1 MTARGIVAAFAAGLL
16 FGIGLIISG
25 MTIPAKVQGFLD
37 FTGDWDPSLVLVM
50 AGAVGVHLVA
60 SRWIRRRPAPLYDT
74 AFHLPMRR
82 DLDRRLLAGAAV
94 FGVGWGLAGFCPGPA
109 LVAAASGATTALVF
123 VATMTGGMLLYQ
135 ATTRD

>member
-1 MTARGIVAAFAAGLL
+1 
-16 FGIGLIISG
+16 
-25 MTIPAKVQGFLD
+25 
-37 FTGDWDPSLVLVM
+37 M

-109 LVAAASGATTALVF
+109 LVAAASGVTAALVF
-123 VATMTGGMLLYQ
+123 VATMTVGMLLYH
-135 ATTRD
+135 ATTRE